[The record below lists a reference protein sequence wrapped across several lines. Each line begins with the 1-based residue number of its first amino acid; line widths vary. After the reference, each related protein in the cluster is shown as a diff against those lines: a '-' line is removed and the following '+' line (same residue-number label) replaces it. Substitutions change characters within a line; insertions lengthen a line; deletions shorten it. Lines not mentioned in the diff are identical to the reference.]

1 MTTAISPRSRIA
13 LLEELRRLA
22 SEQGPNIT
30 LVRFRDNTGISRHI
44 VYDRWGNWT
53 NLRVAAG
60 LPKRVAS
67 TPVYSSAELLAEFH
81 SATQRAGRY
90 PTAAEYRQISG
101 HSWQTLDRRFG
112 RKREVI
118 QAYRTWLDEQPR
130 ETRPELLAGLTP
142 GNDPAPAV
150 PARISQRPSSPLP
163 APVIPQPVP
172 APAARPAVPAP
183 PADGPLDF
191 AMAFGVEAWE
201 QLKLGMRPTLLLLL
215 AMVGT
220 LLAPA
225 SAHPLRAAKG
235 LPALLAADALPAP
248 PIPCVLMANE
258 LDASAAST
266 DPTPGARIP
275 DGSHLTLPRS
285 HAHAQIPDQRDR
297 VHPDAVDG
305 RSGRGGGRAAGDVDG
320 HTGRR
325 PAAD

>member
-1 MTTAISPRSRIA
+1 MTTAISPRSRTA

-22 SEQGPNIT
+22 AEQGPNIT

-163 APVIPQPVP
+163 AAVIPRPVP
-172 APAARPAVPAP
+172 VPAARPAVPAP
-183 PADGPLDF
+183 TADGPLDF

-215 AMVGT
+215 ALVGT

-235 LPALLAADALPAP
+235 LPALPAADALPAP
-248 PIPCVLMANE
+248 PIPCVLV
-258 LDASAAST
+258 AST

-285 HAHAQIPDQRDR
+285 LAHAQIPDQRYR
-297 VHPDAVDG
+297 VHPDALACRSVG
-305 RSGRGGGRAAGDVDG
+305 RGGRAAGDVDG
-320 HTGRR
+320 HIGRR